1 MKKVYI
7 YDTFNRIW
15 HWAQAALI
23 IFLMITGFEIH
34 GTYTFFGY
42 ETAVQW
48 HNIAAISF
56 IALIVLAI
64 FWHFTSGTWRQYI
77 PTTQNIIAHV
87 RYYTLDIFQNKP
99 HPVNRSVLSKLNPLQ
114 KLVYL
119 GFKIMI
125 IPVMVTTGLMYM
137 YYRYPMNG
145 KVQSLDLTTLEP
157 IAVLHTLGAFLLVQF
172 LIAHLY
178 LITTGHTIS
187 SNLTAMITGYEELE
201 SDDENK
207 ETNLDVEISHEKQ

>member
-23 IFLMITGFEIH
+23 MFLMITGFEIH
-34 GTYTFFGY
+34 GSYNFFGY

-48 HNIAAISF
+48 HNIAAIAF
-56 IALIVLAI
+56 IVLIVLAI

-77 PTTQNIIAHV
+77 PTTKQLLNQIK
-87 RYYTLDIFQNKP
+87 YYTTDIFQNKP
-99 HPVNRSVLSKLNPLQ
+99 HPVKRTVLSKLNPLQ

-145 KVQSLDLTTLEP
+145 QVQSLDLTSLEP
-157 IAVLHTLGAFLLVQF
+157 IAVIHTLGAFLLVQF
-172 LIAHLY
+172 LVAHLY

-201 SDDENK
+201 SEDENK
-207 ETNLDVEISHEKQ
+207 EEPEKELRHEK

>member
-1 MKKVYI
+1 MEKVYI
-7 YDTFNRIW
+7 YDTFNRFW

-23 IFLMITGFEIH
+23 IFLMVTGFEIH
-34 GTYTFFGY
+34 GTYEFFGY

-56 IALIVLAI
+56 IVLIILAI

-77 PTTQNIIAHV
+77 PTTKNIIAQI

-99 HPVNRSVLSKLNPLQ
+99 HPVKRTVLSKLNPLQ

-125 IPVMVTTGLMYM
+125 IPVMVTTGILYM

-145 KVQSLDLTTLEP
+145 EVQSLDFTTLEP

-172 LIAHLY
+172 LVAHVY

-187 SNLTAMITGYEELE
+187 SNLKAMITGYEELE
-201 SDDENK
+201 SEEDETENDK
-207 ETNLDVEISHEKQ
+207 ELSHEK

>member
-1 MKKVYI
+1 MEKVYI

-15 HWAQAALI
+15 HWSQAALI

-56 IALIVLAI
+56 IVLIILAI

-77 PTTQNIIAHV
+77 PTTKNMLSQI
-87 RYYTLDIFQNKP
+87 RYYTADIFQNKP
-99 HPVNRSVLSKLNPLQ
+99 HPVKKTVLSKLNPLQ

-119 GFKIMI
+119 GFKILI
-125 IPVMVTTGLMYM
+125 IPVMVSTGLMYM

-145 KVQSLDLTTLEP
+145 EVQSLDFTTLEP

-172 LIAHLY
+172 FIAHIY

-187 SNLTAMITGYEELE
+187 SNLKAMITGYEELE
-201 SDDENK
+201 TEEEETEKDK
-207 ETNLDVEISHEKQ
+207 ELIHEK

>member
-1 MKKVYI
+1 MEKVYI

-56 IALIVLAI
+56 IVLIILAI

-77 PTTQNIIAHV
+77 PTTKQLIAQIK
-87 RYYTLDIFQNKP
+87 YYTTDIFQNKP
-99 HPVNRSVLSKLNPLQ
+99 HPVKRTVLSKLNPLQ

-119 GFKIMI
+119 GFKILI
-125 IPVMVTTGLMYM
+125 IPVMVSTGLMYM

-145 KVQSLDLTTLEP
+145 QVQSLDFTTLEP

-172 LIAHLY
+172 FIAHIY

-187 SNLTAMITGYEELE
+187 SNLKAMITGYEELE
-201 SDDENK
+201 SEEDETEKDK
-207 ETNLDVEISHEKQ
+207 ELIHEK

>member
-1 MKKVYI
+1 
-7 YDTFNRIW
+7 
-15 HWAQAALI
+15 
-23 IFLMITGFEIH
+23 MITGFEIH

-77 PTTQNIIAHV
+77 PTTQNIIAQV

>member
-23 IFLMITGFEIH
+23 MFLMITGFEIH
-34 GTYTFFGY
+34 GSYNFFGY

-48 HNIAAISF
+48 HNITAIAF
-56 IALIVLAI
+56 IVLIVLAI

-77 PTTQNIIAHV
+77 PTTKQLLNQIK
-87 RYYTLDIFQNKP
+87 YYTTDIFQNKP
-99 HPVNRSVLSKLNPLQ
+99 HPVKRTVLSKLNPLQ

-145 KVQSLDLTTLEP
+145 QVQSLDLTSLEP
-157 IAVLHTLGAFLLVQF
+157 IAVIHTLGAFLLVQF
-172 LIAHLY
+172 LVAHLY

-201 SDDENK
+201 SEDENK
-207 ETNLDVEISHEKQ
+207 EEPEKELSHEK